1 MLVTLYFKRFQRN
14 LLKCFV
20 QVGFSVQLF
29 LKVHVAIFSRT
40 ESMSYEHPWFW
51 LHAMNIWRAAQG
63 AEEEW
68 IASLNPE
75 VHTHRTHWLLC
86 IIYNFI
92 LSSNPVTR
100 CLQTSLPKWPS
111 LFLPTAIKL
120 RELSFLLFLFI
131 FFCTV
136 ILSSFKYLLKTPFSW
151 IAYWCSLIFYGYSES
166 CHIIALNTTTKSNCK
181 AEECPF
187 IKTRPELQF
196 SVHEDTGWGAG
207 LHRKTLNKNDASHM
221 YVFISIHHST
231 T

>member
-1 MLVTLYFKRFQRN
+1 MLITLYFNRFQRN

-75 VHTHRTHWLLC
+75 VHTHITHWLLC

-120 RELSFLLFLFI
+120 RELSFL
-131 FFCTV
+131 FFFFFV
-136 ILSSFKYLLKTPFSW
+136 QLSSRHSNTSLKLL
-151 IAYWCSLIFYGYSES
+151 SLGLLIDAHSYFMD
-166 CHIIALNTTTKSNCK
+166 TVK
-181 AEECPF
+181 AA
-187 IKTRPELQF
+187 T
-196 SVHEDTGWGAG
+196 S
-207 LHRKTLNKNDASHM
+207 
-221 YVFISIHHST
+221 
-231 T
+231 